1 MSRASPARARASGPT
16 DARNAS
22 ASASVSRPASSTTR
36 EATGD
41 DARGDGRRDD
51 RRDGG
56 HLKMS
61 GDEARDGRPVDPVTG
76 MTTPARSESVWTRVS
91 TPVRSATKLAEA
103 LVGGFFWQGD
113 SDGEGEGAREGADD
127 GRGARENL
135 GRSMR
140 RSEGAGRGMGGR
152 NGSGNGPGMTRFGE
166 MAGAGAARAASVG
179 GATTTNQVADVEA
192 SDSPTPFTEIREFL
206 RRGQL
211 DRERTM
217 RSTSL
222 ADTYRDVSA
231 AKPTLTFERTPAYD
245 AQTTPTRERA
255 ATAPGP
261 GASVGGAPGAGSPGY
276 ASTRRS
282 YGAAGTPSLLSS
294 RGRTATKPTI
304 LEPPVEQAPTPTRT
318 SLKRDRE
325 VAFMDL
331 ERERER
337 VTTPRRLEPSSHG
350 LGPGGLAREMDNQS
364 YETPTGKT
372 VTSAV
377 TTDTAKRILHTL
389 DKLAG
394 ARKATPMGATTSKVS
409 LFATKRAQNAQVSS
423 PIGSAF
429 GKETTGPELTPTSET
444 FVQTPKSGVS
454 FAASP
459 MPFISTSASGRAP
472 TTPYPTSTNGPV
484 EAEMETPNLKFTF
497 GEDSNLLATGK
508 KPKAPSG
515 PVNSVTTK
523 FTFGQGESSPLFPK
537 KSTTSPQV
545 KTTIAPPPPVLEH
558 EKAQEEAPAPA
569 LSGKPV
575 VNLWSAEFLAKNQ
588 EHQKKVQ
595 NAIDEEEKAAD
606 KPPAPSPFVSA
617 APAGDVKPSP
627 FSFGTPAPA
636 KSTEEGPKPAFSFG
650 IPSSTPAKS
659 SEPAQGAANAGFSFG
674 STAPAATGAAP
685 TFSFG
690 STAPAKPAQAEGSK
704 PAGGDSGLLAFLGAS
719 SSAAKTADRPASA
732 PTFTFGAPPKS
743 PDNVPVK
750 APQPEPAFTFG
761 GSKAPESSKSKPD
774 SSAPFSFGAS
784 GPETS
789 GKAASATPFTF
800 AAQKPES
807 KPADEPKVDQKS
819 TLSASAPAFSF
830 GGAAT
835 ADDATKGEQSSAP
848 KPFTFGASTSKEDD
862 KTAQGESK
870 PFTFGT
876 APAADAKAEAPKSAS
891 DGFSFGAAATTP
903 AFGAASSGATTD
915 AEKDS
920 KPASRPFTFGASSTP
935 ATTSASTGG
944 FVFGASSVASA
955 PQSSGGGFTFGA
967 AATSKTPGTS
977 PFGGGLSVNTKP
989 SENVFG
995 QAKPDEQPNTPEPM
1009 SPFDQASKSP
1019 AVGATA
1025 GSLFGGT
1032 GAASFAAPPATSAPS
1047 TNPFGGGAANPF
1059 SGGSSNPFG
1068 SGSAPSSN
1076 PFGGASSTPAFGSAT
1091 TQGPAFGSASA
1102 SAPAFGSSNPFGG
1115 GGASSVPQNPFGG
1128 NPAPSG
1134 GFSMGGGDAAPPG
1147 GRRPPR
1153 KFKRPQKRH

>member
-1 MSRASPARARASGPT
+1 M
-16 DARNAS
+16 
-22 ASASVSRPASSTTR
+22 
-36 EATGD
+36 TGD
-41 DARGDGRRDD
+41 EG
-51 RRDGG
+51 
-56 HLKMS
+56 
-61 GDEARDGRPVDPVTG
+61 RDGRPVDAVTA
-76 MTTPARSESVWTRVS
+76 TKTPARSKSVWARVS

-113 SDGEGEGAREGADD
+113 SDGEGAREGEGEGD

-135 GRSMR
+135 GRSVR
-140 RSEGAGRGMGGR
+140 GSDGAGRGLGER
-152 NGSGNGPGMTRFGE
+152 SGSGSGPGMTRFGE
-166 MAGAGAARAASVG
+166 MAGAGTARAASVG
-179 GATTTNQVADVEA
+179 GATTANQVADVEA

-217 RSTSL
+217 RSSSL
-222 ADTYRDVSA
+222 ADAYRDVSA

-255 ATAPGP
+255 PMATGP
-261 GASVGGAPGAGSPGY
+261 GTSVGGAPGTGSPGY

-282 YGAAGTPSLLSS
+282 YGAAGTPSLLGS
-294 RGRTATKPTI
+294 RGRTAAKPTI

-325 VAFMDL
+325 LAFMDL
-331 ERERER
+331 ERERVR

-409 LFATKRAQNAQVSS
+409 LFATKRVQSAQVSS

-429 GKETTGPELTPTSET
+429 GKETTAPGLTPTSET

-484 EAEMETPNLKFTF
+484 EPEMETPNLNFTF

-537 KSTTSPQV
+537 KSTTPPQV
-545 KTTIAPPPPVLEH
+545 KTTIAPPPPVPER
-558 EKAQEEAPAPA
+558 EKTQEEAPAPA
-569 LSGKPV
+569 ASGKPV

-595 NAIDEEEKAAD
+595 DAIDEEEKAAN

-617 APAGDVKPSP
+617 ASSGDTKPSP
-627 FSFGTPAPA
+627 FSFGIPAPA
-636 KSTEEGPKPAFSFG
+636 KSTEEEPKPAFSFG
-650 IPSSTPAKS
+650 IPSSTPVKT
-659 SEPAQGAANAGFSFG
+659 SEPAQGAGNAGFSFG

-690 STAPAKPAQAEGSK
+690 STAPAKPAEAEGSK

-750 APQPEPAFTFG
+750 APQPVPAFTFG
-761 GSKAPESSKSKPD
+761 GSKAPESSKPD
-774 SSAPFSFGAS
+774 SAAPFSFGAS

-800 AAQKPES
+800 GVQNPEI
-807 KPADEPKVDQKS
+807 KTADEPKVDQKS

-830 GGAAT
+830 GGAT
-835 ADDATKGEQSSAP
+835 TTDDATKGEQSSAP

-862 KTAQGESK
+862 KSAKEEPK
-870 PFTFGT
+870 PFTFGA
-876 APAADAKAEAPKSAS
+876 APLADAKAEAPKSAS
-891 DGFSFGAAATTP
+891 GTFSFGAATTTP
-903 AFGAASSGATTD
+903 AFGAASSAATKD

-920 KPASRPFTFGASSTP
+920 KPADRPFTFGASSTP

-944 FVFGASSVASA
+944 FVFGASSAAAA
-955 PQSSGGGFTFGA
+955 PQSSSGGFTFGA
-967 AATSKTPGTS
+967 AAASKTPGAN

-989 SENVFG
+989 SESVFG
-995 QAKPDEQPNTPEPM
+995 QSKPDEQPNTPEPM

-1019 AVGATA
+1019 VVGATA

-1032 GAASFAAPPATSAPS
+1032 GAGSFAAPLATSAPS
-1047 TNPFGGGAANPF
+1047 TNPFGGTTANPF
-1059 SGGSSNPFG
+1059 GGGSSNPFG

-1076 PFGGASSTPAFGSAT
+1076 PFGGASSTPAFGGASAAS
-1091 TQGPAFGSASA
+1091 PAFGAA
-1102 SAPAFGSSNPFGG
+1102 NPFGG
-1115 GGASSVPQNPFGG
+1115 GGASAAAPNPFGA

-1134 GFSMGGGDAAPPG
+1134 GFSMGGGDAAPQG
-1147 GRRPPR
+1147 GRKPLR
-1153 KFKRPQKRH
+1153 KFKRPPSRR